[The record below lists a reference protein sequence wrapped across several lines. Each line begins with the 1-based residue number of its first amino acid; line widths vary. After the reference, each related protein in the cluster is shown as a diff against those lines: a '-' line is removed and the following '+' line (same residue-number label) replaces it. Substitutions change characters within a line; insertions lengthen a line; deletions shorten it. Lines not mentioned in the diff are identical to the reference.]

1 MKVQGAD
8 ILPDASVALQLTVV
22 VPTGKLLPEA
32 GVQATVRPVGQ
43 LSVAVGGVKVTVAAQ
58 VPFGATT
65 LVMFDGQAPSTGNWV
80 SFIVTVKVHGADILP
95 EASVALQLTVVVP
108 TAKLLP
114 EAGVQAT
121 VAFGQLSVTVGLVKV
136 TANAH

>member
-1 MKVQGAD
+1 MKVHGAD

-32 GVQATVRPVGQ
+32 GVQATVKPVGQ

-58 VPFGATT
+58 VPFGAMTF
-65 LVMFDGQAPSTGNWV
+65 VIFDGQAPSTGNWA
-80 SFIVTVKVHGADILP
+80 SLIVTVKVHGADILP